1 MAVVNC
7 LVLAGCEA
15 DALAHSMHAPRC
27 SLGNSVEEEMLLCY
41 QVRSHVGCLIQEH
54 TASQKH
60 ERYEDRGAS
69 RVSLQHRD
77 LGDEAARQPHRD
89 GRRLFRFMGS
99 GYVGRKYHQAVS

>member
-1 MAVVNC
+1 MAVVEC
-7 LVLAGCEA
+7 LSLAGCEA

-27 SLGNSVEEEMLLCY
+27 SLGNNVQKEMLLRY
-41 QVRSHVGCLIQEH
+41 QVRSYVGCLIDEH

-69 RVSLQHRD
+69 RVLLQHRD
-77 LGDEAARQPHRD
+77 FGDEAARQRHRD
-89 GRRLFRFMGS
+89 GRRLFKFMGS